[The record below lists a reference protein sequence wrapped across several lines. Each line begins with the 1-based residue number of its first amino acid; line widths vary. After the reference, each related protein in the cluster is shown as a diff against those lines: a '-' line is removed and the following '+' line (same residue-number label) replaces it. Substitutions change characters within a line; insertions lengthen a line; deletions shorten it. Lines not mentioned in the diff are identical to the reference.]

1 MTDAMF
7 QVSLIDDDVQV
18 LKALSRLLSIAGY
31 QVQTF
36 TDAETFLDE
45 HDPLLPGCAVVDLH
59 LPGKSGFEIQEA
71 LDACGRPVVFL
82 TGQGNVP
89 ASVRAMRAGAQDF
102 LEKPVNTQTL
112 LAAVEQARLVDV
124 ARRRNFQDQ
133 EDLKKR
139 VSRLTARERQ
149 VLDQV
154 VAGRFNKQIAGDLG
168 IVEKTVKVH
177 RGRMMHKMGVRTVAD
192 LVRIVEHFNA

>member
-18 LKALSRLLSIAGY
+18 LKALSRVLSIAGY

-45 HDPLLPGCAVVDLH
+45 HDPLLPGCTVVDLH

-139 VSRLTARERQ
+139 VARLTARERQ

>member
-18 LKALSRLLSIAGY
+18 LKALSRVLSIAGY

-45 HDPLLPGCAVVDLH
+45 HDPLLPGCAVFDLH

-139 VSRLTARERQ
+139 VARLTARERQ

>member
-139 VSRLTARERQ
+139 VARLTARERQ

>member
-1 MTDAMF
+1 
-7 QVSLIDDDVQV
+7 
-18 LKALSRLLSIAGY
+18 
-31 QVQTF
+31 
-36 TDAETFLDE
+36 
-45 HDPLLPGCAVVDLH
+45 
-59 LPGKSGFEIQEA
+59 
-71 LDACGRPVVFL
+71 
-82 TGQGNVP
+82 VP

-139 VSRLTARERQ
+139 VARLTARERQ

>member
-18 LKALSRLLSIAGY
+18 LKALSRVLSIAGY

-139 VSRLTARERQ
+139 VARLTARERQ

>member
-1 MTDAMF
+1 
-7 QVSLIDDDVQV
+7 
-18 LKALSRLLSIAGY
+18 
-31 QVQTF
+31 
-36 TDAETFLDE
+36 
-45 HDPLLPGCAVVDLH
+45 GCAVVDLH

-139 VSRLTARERQ
+139 VARLTARERQ